1 MAKVCVPVR
10 RCPQRR
16 ARGLVPRLPEGLID
30 LYGLCR
36 PGSGASVSVRAGAP
50 GVEARISRFW
60 IDLRISV
67 QAGWERRM
75 RGLPGAVFADGA
87 LTTHVWRT
95 DDPGIVRAAWVRQT
109 SDGGF
114 RVERG
119 WMVRCRRNGRAG
131 WARAAACTAGG
142 RA

>member
-10 RCPQRR
+10 RCGQRREQRR

-36 PGSGASVSVRAGAP
+36 AA
-50 GVEARISRFW
+50 
-60 IDLRISV
+60 
-67 QAGWERRM
+67 
-75 RGLPGAVFADGA
+75 FAEGA

-95 DDPGIVRAAWVRQT
+95 DDAGIVRAAWVRQT
-109 SDGGF
+109 GDGGF

-131 WARAAACTAGG
+131 WARAATREAACEAACTAGG